1 ALRAHISAHLPE
13 YMVPSAFVRL
23 EALPLTVNGKL
34 DRKALAAPDDEAYA
48 HRAYEPPQG
57 EIEITLAQIWAEL
70 LDVERV
76 GRHDDFFE
84 LGGHS
89 LLAVRLLS
97 RALDAGFK
105 FTAADLFQAPVLKEL
120 ALKVHLEPQPG
131 SPGVICVRATGSQPP
146 LFFVSTGLGDCSYI
160 LNLVE
165 EMDADCPIY
174 GLPWPSFSEVCS
186 PTLEAIASQVIPA
199 IREIRSRGPYRFAG
213 YSSGGILAYAI
224 AEHLLSLNETVSF
237 MAFID
242 VTLPAMPAGM
252 TPTQT
257 VCEVVLETLEPLED
271 EHFKLLKRFARHSSI
286 AQLLEKA
293 HQIGAI
299 PPDHNDALM
308 YERIEQ
314 FQRALQLYRAPTLPI
329 EVHQFYA
336 TDSSVSCRA
345 RLDKSSIAPEMSSP
359 MRGWDRVLSAAAIDT
374 TPIPGNHATMMNAP
388 ENRKVLARSLSRAL
402 NSSPT

>member
-1 ALRAHISAHLPE
+1 
-13 YMVPSAFVRL
+13 M
-23 EALPLTVNGKL
+23 
-34 DRKALAAPDDEAYA
+34 
-48 HRAYEPPQG
+48 
-57 EIEITLAQIWAEL
+57 
-70 LDVERV
+70 
-76 GRHDDFFE
+76 
-84 LGGHS
+84 
-89 LLAVRLLS
+89 
-97 RALDAGFK
+97 
-105 FTAADLFQAPVLKEL
+105 
-120 ALKVHLEPQPG
+120 KVHLEPQP
-131 SPGVICVRATGSQPP
+131 SSAGVICVRATGSQPP
-146 LFFVSTGLGDCSYI
+146 LFFVPTGLGDCSYI

-186 PTLEAIASQVIPA
+186 PTLEAIASQVVPA
-199 IREIRSRGPYRFAG
+199 ISEIQSRGPYRFAG

-242 VTLPAMPAGM
+242 VTLPAKPAAM
-252 TPTQT
+252 TPTQM
-257 VCEVVLETLEPLED
+257 VCEVVLETLESLED

-286 AQLLEKA
+286 AQLLEKG

-314 FQRALQLYRAPTLPI
+314 FQRALQLYRAPSLPI
-329 EVHQFYA
+329 KIHQFYA
-336 TDSSVSCRA
+336 TDSSVSRRA
-345 RLDKSSIAPEMSSP
+345 RLDKSSIAPERRSP

-374 TPIPGNHATMMNAP
+374 TPIPGDHATMMNTP

-402 NSSPT
+402 NSSPTK